1 MLVATE
7 VCEIINEKSR
17 HCANRLSW
25 LSCRHEEV
33 NMRAVL
39 VIVLLVAAELPVRR
53 GEDRD
58 KVVPPASSG
67 PGFLGIM
74 VQPGAPEIAGFAENS
89 PSEKAGL
96 QAGDVITKVKRK
108 NIGSF
113 QDLLEVMQKTRP
125 GERVSVT
132 VTRDGRERTVTVTL
146 GTRPTEP

>member
-1 MLVATE
+1 MDGKPWKAH
-7 VCEIINEKSR
+7 S
-17 HCANRLSW
+17 A
-25 LSCRHEEV
+25 EEV

-39 VIVLLVAAELPVRR
+39 MIMLLVAELPVKR

-58 KVVPPASSG
+58 KIVPPAPSG

-74 VQPGAPEIAGFAENS
+74 VQPGAPEIAGFPENS

-96 QAGDVITKVKRK
+96 QTGDVITKVKRK
-108 NIGSF
+108 TVGSL
-113 QDLLEVMQKTRP
+113 QDLLDIMQKTRP

-132 VTRDGRERTVTVTL
+132 VNRDGKEKTVTVTL